1 MEQNFYYQIQDKMSP
16 NRSALLTF
24 AATDL
29 DLYQKEIF
37 TLLLINLGRRKFQ
50 TNTIF
55 TRRHCI
61 T

>member
-29 DLYQKEIF
+29 DLYKKKS
-37 TLLLINLGRRKFQ
+37 L
-50 TNTIF
+50 
-55 TRRHCI
+55 HCD
-61 T
+61 